1 MLAKRAAN
9 IKTAVSEL
17 ASSYETLKSSLNENE
32 TYTQVSV
39 IGKIRKQLQSHDLFK
54 IYPSCLS
61 KKVSRV

>member
-39 IGKIRKQLQSHDLFK
+39 
-54 IYPSCLS
+54 
-61 KKVSRV
+61 